1 MSTRSL
7 FHVGALLL
15 VFLLASCS
23 GSSGPTGPSIDFD
36 SQIVVAFGN
45 SITLGVGDSAAGS
58 VRGYPFR
65 LEQLLRA
72 RFPGA
77 LVINRGVAG
86 ERTRQGARRLPR
98 VIAQDEPNFVLI
110 LEGVNDIENA
120 GASWAATIIANL
132 ETMVMTVKAAEATPV
147 IATLLPTFG
156 PRAFKS
162 ETIILTNSLIRDLA
176 AREDIVLVDLHERF
190 SSEDDPESL
199 FSSDGLHPT
208 SEGYDIIAEAFHRGL
223 LQAR

>member
-15 VFLLASCS
+15 GGRCVSCS

-156 PRAFKS
+156 PRAFKN